1 MIVVDTSIFIDQ
13 IFEYDP
19 ERTAI
24 ADGLFRLIEERKIPL
39 LQPDVFKIEFVGQM
53 SRRLRRE
60 EALTLAEEVLGE
72 MNFIGAPELF
82 EAAFSIALETG
93 SRAIAS
99 FYIAAAKLEDAMLIS
114 NDRFQVDSA
123 KKFGIEVYYLI
134 EELEQIE
141 RRLAG

>member
-82 EAAFSIALETG
+82 EAAFSIALTTG
-93 SRAIAS
+93 SRAIDS
-99 FYIAAAKLEDAMLIS
+99 FYIAAAKLEKS
-114 NDRFQVDSA
+114 KGGWPDR
-123 KKFGIEVYYLI
+123 
-134 EELEQIE
+134 
-141 RRLAG
+141 